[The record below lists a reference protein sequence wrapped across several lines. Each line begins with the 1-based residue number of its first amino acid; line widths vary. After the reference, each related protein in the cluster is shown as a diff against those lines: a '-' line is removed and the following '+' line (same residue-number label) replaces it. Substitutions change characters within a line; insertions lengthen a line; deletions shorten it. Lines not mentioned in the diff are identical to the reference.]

1 MWGVGCQVGE
11 GELKYDRQ
19 VRYLI
24 PASRT
29 LVTAYTRQPSSMVTH
44 ERLAFKMRAGDCVPL
59 VHRPHLRCIDY
70 CISFLQN
77 IPSRELTLNRVQVG
91 CS

>member
-11 GELKYDRQ
+11 GEPKYDRQ
-19 VRYLI
+19 VRYPI

-29 LVTAYTRQPSSMVTH
+29 LVTAYSRQPSSMATN
-44 ERLAFKMRAGDCVPL
+44 EPPAFKMRAGNCVPH

-77 IPSRELTLNRVQVG
+77 IPRGELTLNRVQIG
-91 CS
+91 YS